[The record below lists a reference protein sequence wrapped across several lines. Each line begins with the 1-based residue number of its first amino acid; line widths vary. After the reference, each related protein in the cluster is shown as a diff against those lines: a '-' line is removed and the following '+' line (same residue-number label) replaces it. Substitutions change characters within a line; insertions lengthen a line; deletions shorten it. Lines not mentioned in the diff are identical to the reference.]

1 MAVIGTW
8 GDTVF
13 SVSRGQVRNFQNM
26 KRKFG
31 ARYTDHDRHLRKP
44 LPEYKGPDLESVSFD
59 MIVSAFLGVNPQRAI
74 DDLKRKVEDGRIDR
88 LIIGGVQ
95 YGSYKWICTS
105 ASVALERIDNRGNV
119 LAAKISITLK
129 EYPKE

>member
-1 MAVIGTW
+1 MAILGTW
-8 GDTVF
+8 GNTVF

-31 ARYTDHDRHLRKP
+31 ARYTDHDRHLLKP
-44 LPEYKGPDLESVSFD
+44 LPEYVGPELESLTFD
-59 MIVSAFLGVNPQRAI
+59 IVASAFLGTNPQSTI
-74 DDLKRKVEDGRIDR
+74 DALKQKVENGNIDR

-95 YGSYKWICTS
+95 YGSYKWVCTG
-105 ASVALERIDNRGNV
+105 ASVTLERIDNHGTV

-129 EYPKE
+129 EYPRE